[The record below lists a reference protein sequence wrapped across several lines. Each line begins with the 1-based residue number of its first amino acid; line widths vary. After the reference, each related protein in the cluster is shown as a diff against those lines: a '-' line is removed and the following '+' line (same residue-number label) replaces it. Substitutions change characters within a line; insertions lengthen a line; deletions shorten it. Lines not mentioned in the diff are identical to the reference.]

1 MTFVSQTYTIPAA
14 APASS
19 PAAPPEVPSVRPRM
33 DADSVQAPSDA
44 QVLKY
49 CKATGRGFAGCL
61 EEPVRDLGAASHPGS
76 WKDWRGLETNEQKH
90 LWEKTTVVFI

>member
-1 MTFVSQTYTIPAA
+1 MTFVSQTHTIPA